1 MTRFAFPWAFL
12 LLLPLCFATWRA
24 LRRVRGRG
32 VPFPGLSRMP
42 RIVSWRQRL
51 SALPPLLVAAG
62 LACCVVALA
71 RPQTD
76 LSRHTESKETL
87 AIEMAVDVSGSMTER
102 VPSAGLGSKTR
113 LDAVKETF
121 RDFVS
126 KRPDDLI
133 GLVSFGGY
141 ATTRCPLTVDHDA
154 LLSLLDRTNVP
165 GTDGEPATQDEY
177 QTAIGDGLAMAC
189 ARLSSATNVKSRVTI
204 LLSDGVNNFG
214 IITPDEALGLAVQQ
228 EIKVY
233 TIGVGD
239 ERDAAGLDEGLL
251 RRIASETGGTY
262 FHVGS
267 QDGLSRALAEIDG
280 LEKTEVDVRV
290 YRRFD
295 ELFAP
300 WLTAG
305 LLLVFA
311 GLAAAGGGRRSL
323 V

>member
-1 MTRFAFPWAFL
+1 MTRFALPWAFL

-102 VPSAGLGSKTR
+102 VPSAGLLSKTR

-121 RDFVS
+121 RDFVR
-126 KRPDDLI
+126 KRPDDLL

-141 ATTRCPLTVDHDA
+141 ATTLCPLTADHDA
-154 LLSLLDRTNVP
+154 VLALLERTHVP
-165 GTDGEPATQDEY
+165 GTEGEPASQDEY
-177 QTAIGDGLAMAC
+177 QTAIGDGLALAC
-189 ARLSSATNVKSRVTI
+189 ARLSSATNVKSRVAI

-214 IITPDEALGLAVQQ
+214 IATPDEALRLAVQQ
-228 EIKVY
+228 GIRVY

-239 ERDAAGLDEGLL
+239 RRDAAGLDEELL
-251 RRIASETGGTY
+251 RRIATETGGVY

-267 QDGLSRALAEIDG
+267 EEGLTRALAEIDG

-290 YRRFD
+290 HRRYD
-295 ELFAP
+295 ERFGP
-300 WLTAG
+300 WLLAG

-311 GLAAAGGGRRSL
+311 GLLLAGGGRRAL